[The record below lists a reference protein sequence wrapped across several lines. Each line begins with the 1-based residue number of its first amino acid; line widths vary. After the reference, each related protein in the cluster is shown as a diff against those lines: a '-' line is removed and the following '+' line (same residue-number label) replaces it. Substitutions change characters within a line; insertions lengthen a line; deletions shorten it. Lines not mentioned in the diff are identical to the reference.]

1 MIKEIIERQN
11 AAEEELS
18 KETLKR
24 MTYLMCTM
32 MELKRLQWE
41 IETNLTILR
50 NQYNRNDFPKFLNS
64 LSIFEEYVNSELL
77 KNLRL
82 ITEKNLE
89 GLSSGFFN
97 IDQKK
102 K

>member
-1 MIKEIIERQN
+1 
-11 AAEEELS
+11 
-18 KETLKR
+18 
-24 MTYLMCTM
+24 M

-64 LSIFEEYVNSELL
+64 LRIFEEYINSEFL
-77 KNLRL
+77 KNMRL

-89 GLSSGFFN
+89 GLSSGFYK